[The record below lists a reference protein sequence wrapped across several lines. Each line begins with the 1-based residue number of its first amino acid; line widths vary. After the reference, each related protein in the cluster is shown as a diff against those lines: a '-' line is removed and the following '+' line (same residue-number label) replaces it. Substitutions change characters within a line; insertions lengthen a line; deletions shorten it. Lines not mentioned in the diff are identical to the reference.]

1 MSSNLPGGGGV
12 RSLRAMFESSHP
24 ERSASPEA
32 ARGRSPT
39 PGSPSVRSSESNSR
53 PTSKVRA
60 SFISV
65 GPFDSPPTSMPG
77 ENGVESPA
85 VESPAVESLPG
96 SASPFSSPPAGAI
109 NALRAAAPSE
119 STGSTATQR
128 RGSMS
133 LDPAR
138 DSDALEEL
146 RHTVS
151 SEADHRRASV
161 DIQETVPENA
171 VFTGPTNTPFME
183 IKEDNAMGTFVDNDN
198 NKWQDA
204 KKASEPG
211 PRAEATNENA
221 RHFLEEAA
229 AGLKRVEIAAE
240 EKKSESAHKSS
251 SASDATATGATPTP
265 TPAAAAP
272 PPAEE
277 PKKEEIALPAE
288 EPTMGQP
295 DKKTDVEDE
304 SAEMKP
310 SDPKE
315 ESAVSGGEALPP
327 PTETLKPLG
336 VEKTTEEAPAPA
348 PAAEE
353 KAEEKVE
360 PQPEEKAD
368 AAPEPAPEAEKT
380 LAPAEE
386 SKPSGAKSPVPPGTP
401 TSPVASPKST
411 TSKTSSAKEPA
422 KRTSRTSLKSATSS
436 SAAKPRATSRPAA
449 EKKGT
454 HATPP
459 FTKPRPK
466 SPTRP
471 AKLPS
476 HLTAP
481 TAASAAK
488 REAEKAEEKK
498 AAAKPKTTTPR
509 APAVASKTTTAA
521 AHKTAAEKKAGS
533 RPAQTTA
540 KRPESRTSRPSVGA
554 RAPDDSFLA
563 RMMRPTAASAS
574 KTHEKKDD
582 VKSPPRRQTSVKT
595 KQANGS
601 GVGAKAKTKV
611 VEGID
616 KAKEKV
622 LDKDTSE
629 KKEESSGPSLEPALP
644 ITEKPVEEEKVAE
657 EEGKNTPPQDA
668 ETPEQSGETMT
679 QTPAGIEGG
688 VIRPTTLATLVEEA
702 PPQIRSPPQQLFPDA
717 ATTSTPTSG
726 SRALRSFSNA
736 SSMTAYSS
744 ASTAFTT
751 STAATSVYGG
761 ARCSTPTSSYTSGTS
776 TPSSVSVCGGDI
788 PPLPSSVK
796 PNVAAAAA
804 APRRGRISNLVAFF
818 EKNQ

>member
-24 ERSASPEA
+24 ERSASPE

-77 ENGVESPA
+77 ENGENGVESPAVGSPA
-85 VESPAVESLPG
+85 VESPGDSPI
-96 SASPFSSPPAGAI
+96 ASPPTGAI
-109 NALRAAAPSE
+109 AALRAAAPSE
-119 STGSTATQR
+119 SGGSTVTQR

-133 LDPAR
+133 LDPNR
-138 DSDALEEL
+138 DSEVLEEL

-183 IKEDNAMGTFVDNDN
+183 IKEDNAMGTFIDNDD

-211 PRAEATNENA
+211 PKAEATNENA
-221 RHFLEEAA
+221 RSFLEEAA
-229 AGLKRVEIAAE
+229 KGLKRVEIAAE
-240 EKKSESAHKSS
+240 EKKSDPNHKSS
-251 SASDATATGATPTP
+251 DASDATATTP
-265 TPAAAAP
+265 TPATTAP
-272 PPAEE
+272 PPAAEE
-277 PKKEEIALPAE
+277 PKKEDVALPAE
-288 EPTMGQP
+288 DPTMTQP
-295 DKKTDVEDE
+295 DKKTDVEDA
-304 SAEMKP
+304 SAQMKP

-327 PTETLKPLG
+327 PTESLKPLG
-336 VEKTTEEAPAPA
+336 VEKTAEEAPAPT

-360 PQPEEKAD
+360 PQPEEKANV
-368 AAPEPAPEAEKT
+368 APEPVAEAEKT
-380 LAPAEE
+380 PAPAEE
-386 SKPSGAKSPVPPGTP
+386 SEPAGGKSPIPPGTP
-401 TSPVASPKST
+401 KSPIASPKST

-436 SAAKPRATSRPAA
+436 SAAKPRASSRPAA

-521 AHKTAAEKKAGS
+521 AHKNAAEKKAGS
-533 RPAQTTA
+533 RPSLPAQSTA

-582 VKSPPRRQTSVKT
+582 VKSPPRRQTSVKA

-601 GVGAKAKTKV
+601 GVAAKAKTKV

-622 LDKDTSE
+622 LDKDGAEE
-629 KKEESSGPSLEPALP
+629 KKEEEKSTGPSLEPALP
-644 ITEKPVEEEKVAE
+644 ITEKPVEEEKAAE
-657 EEGKNTPPQDA
+657 AEGKNTPPQDA
-668 ETPEQSGETMT
+668 ETPEQQSGETMT
-679 QTPAGIEGG
+679 QTPAGLEGG
-688 VIRPTTLATLVEEA
+688 VIR
-702 PPQIRSPPQQLFPDA
+702 
-717 ATTSTPTSG
+717 
-726 SRALRSFSNA
+726 
-736 SSMTAYSS
+736 
-744 ASTAFTT
+744 
-751 STAATSVYGG
+751 
-761 ARCSTPTSSYTSGTS
+761 
-776 TPSSVSVCGGDI
+776 
-788 PPLPSSVK
+788 
-796 PNVAAAAA
+796 
-804 APRRGRISNLVAFF
+804 
-818 EKNQ
+818 